1 MEKRSSQKT
10 PFSVIIVFKELQRN
24 QFQDWCTRA
33 RVTYIVAFQWRGV
46 QVEPRPGWKRE
57 NLNVRRNVQRMQ
69 GREPQARTTYNSTV
83 PKSISATM
91 LSCRASINSKPSH
104 TIYSVIFK
112 PATEHYRYMRP
123 ICVTIETH
131 AARFQAKTLAKTYTR
146 AVSAKTQNYTVA
158 TLKKRVRKRWLAWPK
173 VRNFVDTKRK
183 SLIRLW
189 QMKIQFNLYRTFFLT

>member
-33 RVTYIVAFQWRGV
+33 TVTYIVAFQWRGV
-46 QVEPRPGWKRE
+46 QVEPRPGWETGEFKCPPKCAE
-57 NLNVRRNVQRMQ
+57 NARK
-69 GREPQARTTYNSTV
+69 RTTSQDYLKQHCSKIDICDHAVVSRFHEQQT
-83 PKSISATM
+83 KSH
-91 LSCRASINSKPSH
+91 N
-104 TIYSVIFK
+104 IFSFFFQTGNW
-112 PATEHYRYMRP
+112 ALQ

-146 AVSAKTQNYTVA
+146 AVSAKYTQNYTAA
-158 TLKKRVRKRWLAWPK
+158 TLKKRVRKRWLAWSI
-173 VRNFVDTKRK
+173 VRKWNFVDTKRK

-189 QMKIQFNLYRTFFLT
+189 QIKTQFNLYKTFFLT